1 METSAVTTAMTTVAN
16 DVMGIAG
23 DVAPLAAG
31 VFGILIA
38 WRIGKKI
45 FSSVAS

>member
-1 METSAVTTAMTTVAN
+1 METSAVTTAMTTVASN
-16 DVMGIAG
+16 VTSIAG

-38 WRIGKKI
+38 WRIGKRI